1 MPPKLVM
8 AAFLK
13 NKIKFG
19 PNSIEQNIHFHSGVW
34 NSAQYSYSI
43 IKKKKKLSIVLC
55 ISKFQNGVDCKSAK
69 HVLEKDVQNKFLN
82 NNKLF

>member
-43 IKKKKKLSIVLC
+43 IKKKKKIIYSTMYFK
-55 ISKFQNGVDCKSAK
+55 ISKWS
-69 HVLEKDVQNKFLN
+69 
-82 NNKLF
+82 